1 MKKKIVFLITVIVFN
16 LIFPLSTYAKSV
28 VTVYNRN
35 RIVSFDYDVITNNDE
50 YYVCINDIKKL
61 NLGIRTIGN
70 DFEISDDF
78 HYMEFYIEDDEVCVD
93 GRKVAYK
100 SPSIIENDLRYVS
113 LDLIAEYF
121 SVYYHK
127 NASSV
132 ELWIRRSGY
141 DDNIAV
147 GTVSLPTG
155 RTAPEGGISVKV
167 FVAYAKNSASSGGSG
182 GSGSGTSDFEANG
195 FSAGYIGGELPD
207 FERQIERTQAAEYS
221 IIASTNIVIE
231 QGKNS
236 KDFYITSNISFTNDC
251 VVGYTV
257 DYDGTKVTETLNY
270 DKYQES
276 YKFILKEYKNVS
288 GSILLPNPC
297 TEDNSFDIIITDY
310 NNYYKTSVTIS
321 EGEVSAPYSLY
332 VKSGE
337 GYAAYV
343 LPQNKKYERV
353 DAQEIDIYDDTND
366 LSISYADTVP
376 VTLTL
381 PNGEAAADNINI
393 EVVLQNTSNHSIID
407 REMVTIPK
415 GESEASV
422 ILYDIYQEKG
432 CIVWYI
438 LCGTYDG
445 YYNFGHY
452 GLDGTVCEAEKAYE
466 IYRTNGI
473 QIPLLKSKKVS
484 VNINRP
490 NNGTDIFAV
499 YGFLTANVVKMN
511 DSGNMAI
518 VNGNDL
524 VNNENEEVNE
534 LDLTGDGGYVIADNS
549 PIVIYDDTEINLPLI
564 NYGSFGIVSDYNL
577 RSGVSSITPMTMLI
591 ESGKSSGVATVTVPD
606 IAGYKYCFKLSGI
619 SPSMYTD
626 ALYYTKNG
634 GTVFEAIA
642 DLATKD
648 DDISFTL
655 MRSYTLCGEIKG
667 FDDSENRVYLL
678 YRSRITG
685 NWINFDKTTIYG
697 DGEYEFNVPDEV
709 DEYIVSAKLGEKTYY
724 YCSDGL
730 TENINE
736 AEILTV
742 NDDINGINFIFL
754 DGIPQITVKASMN
767 VSVDQIE
774 ATITSKYNEDNLSV
788 LLAYFNRFGE
798 MIDIKSRTNVSSPAT
813 SSEIGSPAYQLMYFD
828 NDVENTNY
836 VRLFIWRN
844 DLRPISIPSYLSKP
858 KECYVV
864 NMNKIAELGDQK
876 LLDAYN
882 SVMLPANF
890 DENIALAETATRQDL
905 AELCVSTYEKAT
917 GKKIIPENLYP
928 FTDTKNEDDAK
939 AYQIGVM
946 RVYEDKAFKPRGTMM
961 NCELVCYMY
970 FLAQSV
976 GISIE
981 EGDAPV
987 IFSDVNTTDWFYS
1000 YVLKMQNAGLLE
1012 DAFGDELNP
1021 YATANPR
1028 DAIKIAYNI
1037 YLMSCTLK

>member
-1 MKKKIVFLITVIVFN
+1 M
-16 LIFPLSTYAKSV
+16 
-28 VTVYNRN
+28 
-35 RIVSFDYDVITNNDE
+35 
-50 YYVCINDIKKL
+50 
-61 NLGIRTIGN
+61 
-70 DFEISDDF
+70 
-78 HYMEFYIEDDEVCVD
+78 
-93 GRKVAYK
+93 
-100 SPSIIENDLRYVS
+100 
-113 LDLIAEYF
+113 
-121 SVYYHK
+121 
-127 NASSV
+127 
-132 ELWIRRSGY
+132 
-141 DDNIAV
+141 
-147 GTVSLPTG
+147 
-155 RTAPEGGISVKV
+155 
-167 FVAYAKNSASSGGSG
+167 
-182 GSGSGTSDFEANG
+182 
-195 FSAGYIGGELPD
+195 
-207 FERQIERTQAAEYS
+207 
-221 IIASTNIVIE
+221 
-231 QGKNS
+231 
-236 KDFYITSNISFTNDC
+236 
-251 VVGYTV
+251 
-257 DYDGTKVTETLNY
+257 
-270 DKYQES
+270 
-276 YKFILKEYKNVS
+276 
-288 GSILLPNPC
+288 
-297 TEDNSFDIIITDY
+297 
-310 NNYYKTSVTIS
+310 
-321 EGEVSAPYSLY
+321 
-332 VKSGE
+332 
-337 GYAAYV
+337 
-343 LPQNKKYERV
+343 
-353 DAQEIDIYDDTND
+353 
-366 LSISYADTVP
+366 
-376 VTLTL
+376 
-381 PNGEAAADNINI
+381 
-393 EVVLQNTSNHSIID
+393 
-407 REMVTIPK
+407 
-415 GESEASV
+415 
-422 ILYDIYQEKG
+422 
-432 CIVWYI
+432 
-438 LCGTYDG
+438 
-445 YYNFGHY
+445 
-452 GLDGTVCEAEKAYE
+452 
-466 IYRTNGI
+466 
-473 QIPLLKSKKVS
+473 S

-499 YGFLTANVVKMN
+499 YGILTATVVKIN
-511 DSGNMAI
+511 DSGNMEV
-518 VNGNDL
+518 VNGGSL
-524 VNNENEEVNE
+524 VNNDNEEVHK
-534 LDLTGDGGYVIADNS
+534 LDVSDGGELVIADNPGS
-549 PIVIYDDTEINLPLI
+549 VIYYDNPIKLPLI
-564 NYGSFGIVSDYNL
+564 DYGNSGIVSDYNL
-577 RSGVSSITPMTMLI
+577 IGSVSSITPITPLI

-626 ALYYTKNG
+626 TLYYTKNG

-667 FDDSENRVYLL
+667 FDNSENRVYLL
-678 YRSRITG
+678 YRSQITG

-697 DGEYEFNVPDEV
+697 DGEYEFNIPDEV

-742 NDDINGINFIFL
+742 NDNINGINFMFL

-788 LLAYFNRFGE
+788 FLAYFNRFGE
-798 MIDIKSRTNVSSPAT
+798 MIDIKSRTNVSLLAT
-813 SSEIGSPAYQLMYFD
+813 SSEIGSLACQLMYFD

-844 DLRPISIPSYLSKP
+844 DLRPISIPNYLNKP

-876 LLDAYN
+876 LLEAYN

-917 GKKIIPENLYP
+917 GEKIIPENLYP

-970 FLAQSV
+970 FLAQSI
-976 GISIE
+976 GINFE
-981 EGDAPV
+981 EVDFP
-987 IFSDVNTTDWFYS
+987 INFSDVNQNDWFYS
-1000 YVLKMQNAGLLE
+1000 YVLKMQNAGLLD